1 MKKIIVSVINDLT
14 TDQRVDK
21 ICSSLHNLGFDVLL
35 VGRKYNDSLPLNRKY
50 KTHRMTTFLRKG
62 VFSYLE
68 FSIRLFFFLVFRKK
82 DILLSNDLDTL
93 SPNFLVSK
101 LQSKK
106 IIYDSHELFLE
117 LPELINRPKK
127 RFIWQKIESFILP
140 KLKNTYTVCQS
151 IADYY
156 NSKYKTDFK
165 VVRNI
170 PQSSVGSLQSSVGSF
185 QSLTGNSKFKIQ
197 NSKFLIIYQGAI
209 NIGRGL
215 ELMIDT
221 MQYLDDCQFIIIG
234 DGEITSEIK
243 NLILEKK
250 LSNKIFMLGKKT
262 PSELKKITPH
272 ANLGISI
279 EEDLGLNYRYALPN
293 KLFDYIHANIPVL
306 VSDLPEMKRI
316 VLDYQVGEI
325 IKNREP
331 KLLAQQIT
339 NFLKQNQTILQKNLK
354 TAALDLQWKNEEKVL
369 REVFEDFI

>member
-1 MKKIIVSVINDLT
+1 LKKVIVSVINDLT

-35 VGRKYNDSLPLNRKY
+35 VGRKYNDSLPIHRKY
-50 KTHRMTTFLRKG
+50 KTHRMAIFLRKG
-62 VFSYLE
+62 VFSYVE
-68 FSIRLFFFLVFRKK
+68 FFIRLFFFLVFHKK

-93 SPNFLVSK
+93 LPNFLVSK

-106 IIYDSHELFLE
+106 IVYDSHELFLE

-127 RFIWQKIESFILP
+127 RFIWQKIESYILP

-170 PQSSVGSLQSSVGSF
+170 PQSSVFSLQSSVGSF

-250 LSNKIFMLGKKT
+250 LSSKIFMLGKKT
-262 PSELKKITPH
+262 PSELKKITPY
-272 ANLGISI
+272 ANLGLSI

-293 KLFDYIHANIPVL
+293 KLFDYIHANVPVL

-316 VLDYQVGEI
+316 VLDHQVGEI
-325 IKNREP
+325 IKNRAP

-339 NFLKQNQTILQKNLK
+339 NILKQDQTTLQKNLK
-354 TAALDLQWKNEEKVL
+354 TAALDLQWENEEKVL